1 MNMELPRNILS
12 LYEKNRALLESMQY
26 DPEVDDPL
34 MLCNKE
40 AYNKTGLLDE
50 DMVEQ
55 MFSGNQ
61 RPYGSDGR
69 SIPKHIGMILIRP
82 DMIHA
87 AHEFE
92 KFITAQYSIIHTENI
107 ALDAKTYWNI
117 YKHDFYRP
125 ETMHCRLTRA
135 AVYIGSV
142 SRLILFKQNTY
153 SDDDPPLA
161 DHVYKNLKGVQGKR
175 QQGTLRGE
183 IVFNNALKLGLHKL
197 DQTIDDRL
205 KIATDPFRAYRHLAG
220 LSEELK
226 VEYEFP
232 LLFYTGVGVHVPS
245 AQEIQNDAVCL
256 LGPDLPTH

>member
-1 MNMELPRNILS
+1 MDMELPGNILN

-26 DPEVDDPL
+26 DPEADDPFS
-34 MLCNKE
+34 LCNKE
-40 AYNKTGLLDE
+40 AYHKTELLDE

-55 MFSGNQ
+55 MFSGDHQ
-61 RPYGSDGR
+61 PYTTYDR
-69 SIPKHIGMILIRP
+69 SIPKHIGMILVRP

-87 AHEFE
+87 TNEFE
-92 KFITAQYSIIHTENI
+92 QFISARYSIIHTENVT
-107 ALDAKTYWNI
+107 LDAKAYWNI

-142 SRLILFKQNTY
+142 SRLILFRQN
-153 SDDDPPLA
+153 SRADDDPPLA
-161 DHVYKNLKGVQGKR
+161 DHVYKNLKGVQGKK
-175 QQGTLRGE
+175 QHGTLRGE
-183 IVFNNALKLGLHKL
+183 IVFNNAVRLGLHKL
-197 DQTIDDRL
+197 DHTADERL

-220 LSEELK
+220 LSDELK
-226 VEYEFP
+226 AEYEFP

-256 LGPDLPTH
+256 LGPDLPTD